1 MIASIKPRRKPSQ
14 SRARMTS
21 GAIQDAFVI
30 ALVERGYERVSMREI
45 ASIAGVGLGTLYL
58 YFPNKDSIAA
68 VTINAWVRRLALTI
82 EAALSASRSASL
94 LQRADALVRTLVETT
109 YAQPEQW
116 RALLFLE
123 RRLSPPAVYQ
133 EGYMHHVHVVAD
145 AFAGAPDWP
154 ADHEPQPIAFT
165 AFSIGESTLRH
176 ALLIHDVPPPM
187 EPLIAG
193 LQHALRGYLA
203 YALAPR

>member
-1 MIASIKPRRKPSQ
+1 
-14 SRARMTS
+14 MTS

-68 VTINAWVRRLALTI
+68 VTINSWVRRLALTL
-82 EAALSASRSASL
+82 EAAMSAPRSATL
-94 LQRADALVRTLVETT
+94 LERADALVRTLVETT

-133 EGYMHHVHVVAD
+133 EGYMHHVHVVTE

-154 ADHEPQPIAFT
+154 AGHEPQPVAFT
-165 AFSIGESTLRH
+165 AFSISEAALRN
-176 ALLIHDVPPPM
+176 AVLVHDVPPPK
-187 EPLIAG
+187 EDFIAAI
-193 LQHALRGYLA
+193 QHAVRGYLDH
-203 YALAPR
+203 ALGRG